1 MQLLILCMSIRV
13 AIREAYLQIKRNP
26 FLSCDMGSFV
36 KCNEPYR
43 NPKWAIQEKA
53 QAKHAELLNPQVKLS
68 K

>member
-1 MQLLILCMSIRV
+1 MQLLILCMSIQV

-36 KCNEPYR
+36 KCNKPYR
-43 NPKWAIQEKA
+43 NPK